1 MNSKQRKTR
10 PTLQD
15 IADRVG
21 VTKMTVS
28 RFLRDPNSV
37 AFATQAKIAAVI
49 EELGYIQNRAPA
61 MLSKSSSKA
70 IGILLPS
77 LSNQVFA
84 NLVQGIEYVTKA
96 RGYDTLIAHFGYS
109 VQEEEEKIASLLS
122 YQVDGLILTETHHSE
137 RTLQMLKAAG
147 VPVVETMELPTEPID
162 MAVGLDHEQAAFH
175 VVSNMVQSGKRNIAY
190 FGARLDTRTQLR
202 MTGYDRAMINAGL
215 KPKHILTE
223 EHSSFTLGGELL
235 EQALQEI
242 PDLNGVFCTND
253 DIAIG
258 AMMKCAYKGLKVPQ
272 DISIVGYN
280 ALDIGQAISPK
291 LTSVET
297 PRFEI
302 GKKSAEL
309 LLAVLA
315 GETLEQRVFDLGF
328 SVTNGESL

>member
-1 MNSKQRKTR
+1 MSSMQRKTR

-37 AFATQAKIAAVI
+37 ALATQEKIAAVI

-84 NLVQGIEYVTKA
+84 NLVQGIESVTKA
-96 RGYDTLIAHFGYS
+96 RGYDTLIAHFGYN

-137 RTLQMLKAAG
+137 RTIQMLKAAG
-147 VPVVETMELPTEPID
+147 VPVVETMELPDKPIN
-162 MAVGLDHEQAAFH
+162 MAVGLDHEQASYH
-175 VVSNMVQSGKRNIAY
+175 VVTQMIDSGKQHIAY
-190 FGARLDTRTQLR
+190 LGARLDTRTQLR
-202 MTGYDRAMINAGL
+202 MNGYDRAMQDAGL
-215 KPKHILTE
+215 TAVHILTQ
-223 EHSSFTLGGELL
+223 EHSSFTLGGDLL
-235 EQALQEI
+235 EQALEERPEI
-242 PDLNGVFCTND
+242 NGIFCTND

-258 AMMKCAYKGLKVPQ
+258 AMMKCAHRGLKIPQ
-272 DISIVGYN
+272 DIAIVGYN

-309 LLAVLA
+309 LLSALV
-315 GETLEQRVFDLGF
+315 GEVIEQKVFDLGF
-328 SVTNGESL
+328 SVTDGESL